1 MQDGATAARPT
12 VLAVDDEPTVRYAL
26 GLVLD
31 DRCDLL
37 LAPDGPSALDLLSS
51 HRVDVVLLDLLMPN
65 MHGLEVLPRLLAADP
80 TLIVV
85 ILTAIAAAAS
95 VVKAMR
101 LGAWNYVTKP
111 WENEQLVEVVQQAAQ
126 ERKGA
131 PGVLLICD
139 DPATLAPLQ
148 LALERQVRVSTTGV
162 AVAAICGFPANVVV
176 LEPRPAA
183 ADADAESVREQFPHA
198 SVLVLTEKPYRFDQ
212 VVRAVLQLA
221 GLPCATSLLPEA
233 VVNAI
238 AFMARHYGEH
248 LGVGDVARV
257 VALSEDRL
265 AHVFKEATGFPVKDY
280 LTRLRINIARRLL
293 TETNAKIDLVAQRV
307 GFSDGSSLSR
317 TFIDL
322 AGVRPGEFRRSM
334 QGVRPS
340 SG

>member
-1 MQDGATAARPT
+1 MQDGANAARPT

-31 DRCDLL
+31 DHCDLL

-51 HRVDVVLLDLLMPN
+51 RRVDVVLLDLLMPN
-65 MHGLEVLPRLLAADP
+65 MHGLDVLPRLLAADP

-95 VVKAMR
+95 VVKAMK

-111 WENEQLVEVVQQAAQ
+111 WENEQLVELVQQAAQ
-126 ERKGA
+126 ERRAA

-139 DPATLAPLQ
+139 DPAALAPLQ
-148 LALERQVRVSTTGV
+148 LALERHVRVSTSGV
-162 AVAAICGFPANVVV
+162 AVAGICGFPAKVVI
-176 LEPRPAA
+176 LEPRAVS
-183 ADADAESVREQFPHA
+183 ADADAESVREHFPHA

-221 GLPCATSLLPEA
+221 GLPCATSVLPEA

-238 AFMARHYGEH
+238 AFKARHYGEH

-257 VALSEDRL
+257 VIRGYLGLLELAL
-265 AHVFKEATGFPVKDY
+265 
-280 LTRLRINIARRLL
+280 
-293 TETNAKIDLVAQRV
+293 
-307 GFSDGSSLSR
+307 
-317 TFIDL
+317 
-322 AGVRPGEFRRSM
+322 
-334 QGVRPS
+334 
-340 SG
+340 

>member
-31 DRCDLL
+31 DHCDLL

-65 MHGLEVLPRLLAADP
+65 MHGLDVLPRLLAADP

-95 VVKAMR
+95 VVKAMK

-111 WENEQLVEVVQQAAQ
+111 WENEQLVELVQQAAQ
-126 ERKGA
+126 ERRAA

-139 DPATLAPLQ
+139 DPAALAPLQ
-148 LALERQVRVSTTGV
+148 LALERQIRVSTSGV
-162 AVAAICGFPANVVV
+162 AVAAICGFPAKVVI
-176 LEPRPAA
+176 LEPRAVS
-183 ADADAESVREQFPHA
+183 ADADAESVREHFPHA

-293 TETNAKIDLVAQRV
+293 TETNAKIDIVAQRV
-307 GFSDGSSLSR
+307 GFGDGSSLSR